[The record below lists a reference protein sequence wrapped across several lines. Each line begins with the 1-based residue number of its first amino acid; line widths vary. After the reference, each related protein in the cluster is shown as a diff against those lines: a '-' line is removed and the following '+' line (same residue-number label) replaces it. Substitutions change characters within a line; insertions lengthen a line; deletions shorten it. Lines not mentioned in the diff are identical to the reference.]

1 MRKTNGYSLIELLLT
16 IAIIGLATAIAAPQ
30 WQAMRRRA
38 AVRAAANEI
47 RSIFRVVRSRA
58 ITRGANAGV
67 KFTRGAYD
75 WQYAIYDDGDGD
87 GVRND
92 DIQRG
97 VDRRV
102 TSPRYVIRGREL
114 ATISIPAI
122 VRVDPDGDAIPS
134 NSSPVQF
141 GSSTIC
147 SFSPLGESTSG
158 TIYLADAGG
167 LASAVRVFGGS
178 ARVRVL
184 RYDAGRRRWEPM

>member
-1 MRKTNGYSLIELLLT
+1 MRKQNGFTLIELLIA
-16 IAIIGLATAIAAPQ
+16 IAIIGLATAIAVPNL
-30 WQAMRRRA
+30 QALRRRA

-47 RSIFRVVRSRA
+47 RAIFRNARMRA

-75 WQYAIYDDGDGD
+75 WQFAIYDDGDGD

-102 TSPRYVIRGREL
+102 TAPQFMIRGAEL
-114 ATISIPAI
+114 ASISIPAS
-122 VRVDPDGDAIPS
+122 VRVDPDGAAMPA
-134 NSSPVQF
+134 NASPVQF

-147 SFSPLGESTSG
+147 SFSPVGESTPG
-158 TIYLADAGG
+158 TIYLADAAG
-167 LASAVRVFGGS
+167 LAYCVRVFGGT
-178 ARVRVL
+178 AKVRIL
-184 RYDAGRRRWEPM
+184 RYDVQRKRWEQL

>member
-1 MRKTNGYSLIELLLT
+1 MRKQDGFTLIELLIT
-16 IAIIGLATAIAAPQ
+16 IAIIGLTTAIAVPQ
-30 WQAMRRRA
+30 WQSLRRRA

-75 WQYAIYDDGDGD
+75 WQYAVYDDGDGD

-102 TSPRYVIRGREL
+102 TAPRYMIRGPEL
-114 ATISIPAI
+114 ASIAI
-122 VRVDPDGDAIPS
+122 PSSVRVDPEGSPILAGA
-134 NSSPVQF
+134 SPVQF
-141 GSSTIC
+141 GASTIC

-158 TIYLADAGG
+158 TIYLTDAAG
-167 LASAVRVFGGS
+167 LAYAVRVFGGT
-178 ARVRVL
+178 ARVRLL
-184 RYDAGRRRWEPM
+184 RYDPQRRRWEKL